1 MARGMIGPQRGL
13 TVGVD
18 RRSDRAERLEA
29 LADVAAVLG
38 TRRTRG
44 ATRREP
50 RGRGDRRG
58 STRTSV
64 SRSSGALLGGTT
76 CPLPVTR
83 ASPRFS

>member
-38 TRRTRG
+38 TRRREVDERAVRAELRAANHAVVAIAAG
-44 ATRREP
+44 RR
-50 RGRGDRRG
+50 
-58 STRTSV
+58 
-64 SRSSGALLGGTT
+64 A
-76 CPLPVTR
+76 R
-83 ASPRFS
+83 A